1 MEIIDENNQNT
12 NFDKDWEKRVNE
24 HIQRRRVGKVFAG
37 IIIVIVGAAM
47 LAKEMGVYFPEW
59 LFSWPMLLIVI
70 GLYVGVSHAFRNF
83 GWVVLVLIGSAFMF
97 KEHMP
102 YMHIKEYFWPLFII
116 MIGLCVIFKP
126 RRRWDMKSYHDRHR
140 LMHQGRFGH
149 RRGDRPFC
157 SYKEDA
163 TPKIW

>member
-70 GLYVGVSHAFRNF
+70 GLYVGV
-83 GWVVLVLIGSAFMF
+83 
-97 KEHMP
+97 
-102 YMHIKEYFWPLFII
+102 
-116 MIGLCVIFKP
+116 
-126 RRRWDMKSYHDRHR
+126 
-140 LMHQGRFGH
+140 
-149 RRGDRPFC
+149 
-157 SYKEDA
+157 
-163 TPKIW
+163 